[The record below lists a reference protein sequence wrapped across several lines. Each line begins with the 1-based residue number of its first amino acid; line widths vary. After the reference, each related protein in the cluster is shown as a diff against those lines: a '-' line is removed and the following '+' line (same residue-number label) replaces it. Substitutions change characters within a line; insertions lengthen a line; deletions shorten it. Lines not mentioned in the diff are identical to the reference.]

1 MEPALRSLEDNVV
14 KLQVVD
20 GSLLLLRVGHLPNS
34 LKAVVLSCALNS
46 GLGIRGLNF
55 ISNSQKCR
63 NEERGGR
70 NYI

>member
-20 GSLLLLRVGHLPNS
+20 GSLLLLRVGHLLNS
-34 LKAVVLSCALNS
+34 LKAVVLSCGLNS

-55 ISNSQKCR
+55 ISNSQKCC
-63 NEERGGR
+63 NEERGGQ